1 MGALGS
7 SKAHKDIR
15 SELIENH
22 RLEAVI
28 SMPSGVFKPYA
39 GVSTAVLIFTKDPA
53 GTNDVWFY
61 DMKADGF
68 SLDDK
73 RSQIDDN
80 DIPDVIERFNN
91 LENEKDRQ
99 RTEQS
104 FFVPKQEIVDNE
116 YDLSIN
122 KYKKIEYVTRRI
134 RPHKLNHGRTARTG
148 NGNHPRTFRLGGLTV
163 MAKLG
168 EICKI
173 NMGQSPDSSTYNN
186 NKEGIP
192 FFQGNADFGK
202 INPTIRLWCSNP
214 VKIAKEND
222 ILISVRAPI
231 GALNI
236 SDCECCIGRGLAS
249 LTITTDK
256 CIQKFLWYSLINRTH
271 ELISKGTGSTFKAI
285 NKQILFDLKIP
296 LPPLEE
302 QEKNSHGSG

>member
-1 MGALGS
+1 
-7 SKAHKDIR
+7 
-15 SELIENH
+15 
-22 RLEAVI
+22 
-28 SMPSGVFKPYA
+28 
-39 GVSTAVLIFTKDPA
+39 
-53 GTNDVWFY
+53 
-61 DMKADGF
+61 
-68 SLDDK
+68 
-73 RSQIDDN
+73 
-80 DIPDVIERFNN
+80 
-91 LENEKDRQ
+91 
-99 RTEQS
+99 
-104 FFVPKQEIVDNE
+104 
-116 YDLSIN
+116 
-122 KYKKIEYVTRRI
+122 
-134 RPHKLNHGRTARTG
+134 
-148 NGNHPRTFRLGGLTV
+148 

-285 NKQILFDLKIP
+285 NKQILLTLKSP
-296 LPPLEE
+296 FHRLRN
-302 QEKNSHGSG
+302 KKK